1 MKNLALVLVSMFII
15 SCNCTKETVAKET
28 INEVSYEQWIAG
40 VQGGGSGINF
50 MVELNTPFAEGTT
63 LEKVQFKTYE
73 AVFEKK
79 SDLLYVTYIRTKV
92 NQLKLYEEGS
102 KEFGN
107 EPPLPDFGLKPD
119 QARLFFKENGKTK
132 EVLIDNVIEKP
143 LLAYPSMNKPKN

>member
-1 MKNLALVLVSMFII
+1 MKKILILLVSVIFA

-28 INEVSYEQWIAG
+28 IKEVSYEQWVAG

-50 MVELNTPFAEGTT
+50 MVELNKPLEEGTS

-73 AVFEKK
+73 AVFEKN

-102 KEFGN
+102 KEYGN
-107 EPPLPDFGLKPD
+107 EAPLPDFGLQPN
-119 QARLFFKENGKTK
+119 QARLFFNENGKTK
-132 EVLIDNVIEKP
+132 EVLIDNIKEKP

>member
-1 MKNLALVLVSMFII
+1 MKKILILLVSVIFA

-28 INEVSYEQWIAG
+28 IKEVSYEQWVAG
-40 VQGGGSGINF
+40 IQGGGSGINF
-50 MVELNTPFAEGTT
+50 MVELNKPLEEGVI

-73 AVFEKK
+73 AVFEKN

-102 KEFGN
+102 KEYGN
-107 EPPLPDFGLKPD
+107 EPPLPDFGLKPN
-119 QARLFFKENGKTK
+119 QARLFFNENGKTK
-132 EVLIDNVIEKP
+132 EVLIDNVVEKP

>member
-1 MKNLALVLVSMFII
+1 MKKLALVLVSMFII
-15 SCNCTKETVAKET
+15 SCNCTKKSVANET
-28 INEVSYEQWIAG
+28 IREVSFEQWVAG
-40 VQGGGSGINF
+40 IQGGGSGINF
-50 MVELNTPFAEGTT
+50 MVELNRPLEEGIT

-73 AVFEKK
+73 AVFEKN

>member
-1 MKNLALVLVSMFII
+1 MKKLALVLVSMIII
-15 SCNCTKETVAKET
+15 SCNCTKKSVANET
-28 INEVSYEQWIAG
+28 IREVSFEQWVAG
-40 VQGGGSGINF
+40 IQGGGSGINF
-50 MVELNTPFAEGTT
+50 MVELNRPLEEGIT

-73 AVFEKK
+73 AVFEKN